1 MNYLM
6 KEIYTFYIFPQ
17 YQYYYIPLEMLKLS
31 LKQPKLVG
39 GSLLASNTTVWFFQI
54 KTVNVFFHGAYS
66 CAPSLKLLEHC
77 PKNLYQIKICIKYT
91 FHIHSINDVP
101 MCIYDTH
108 THICTYRQMF
118 IYTWWNSRTPD
129 VLGNLGYANET
140 LHVNKSK

>member
-6 KEIYTFYIFPQ
+6 KRNLYIL
-17 YQYYYIPLEMLKLS
+17 YISTISILLYSLRDAYAFSEATQTGRWITLS
-31 LKQPKLVG
+31 EQHNCLI
-39 GSLLASNTTVWFFQI
+39 FQI

-118 IYTWWNSRTPD
+118 IYTHD
-129 VLGNLGYANET
+129 ET
-140 LHVNKSK
+140 AEPQMLWAIWGILMKLCM